1 MANPEIRVLIV
12 DDSRSLCM
20 MVQSMLGEDPTI
32 HSRICMKAPEA
43 MAAALAFEPTVILQ
57 DLVMPDVEGLEM
69 VRMFK
74 DDPRTREIPLVVLSA
89 TDTPKVKADAFAEG
103 ANDYLVK
110 LPDKLELLARVKY
123 HSRGYIALME
133 RNRAYAQIAADLEQ
147 AAVYVRAQLPEPL
160 LAHAKPKQRE
170 PQASKAALTGISARW
185 LFEPCSHVG
194 GDIFGYWPLDD
205 EHFAFYLLDTSGHGV
220 GSCLL
225 SVSVGDMLRRH
236 ILPDVD
242 FHKPGQVLEA
252 LSKIYPLDPRTG
264 KYFTI
269 WYGVYHAP
277 TRTLTYS
284 GAGHPPALIIRAA
297 SHRVDELPSSGP
309 FIGMDEIPYD
319 DATATLKPGDR
330 LYLFSDG
337 VYEIRDHQSGRMW
350 SFEDLKRHL
359 SAANPSGHGEIMA
372 RLLEAARSSQG
383 SATLD
388 DDFAIV
394 EFEF

>member
-1 MANPEIRVLIV
+1 MSDLAATITPRISVLLI
-12 DDSRSLCM
+12 DD
-20 MVQSMLGEDPTI
+20 QAIIGEAMRRICATQPDIAYHFVSDPT
-32 HSRICMKAPEA
+32 KAIEEA
-43 MAAALAFEPTVILQ
+43 LRVQPTVILQ
-57 DLVMPDVEGLEM
+57 DLVMPGVEGLEM

-225 SVSVGDMLRRH
+225 SVS
-236 ILPDVD
+236 P
-242 FHKPGQVLEA
+242 KC
-252 LSKIYPLDPRTG
+252 
-264 KYFTI
+264 
-269 WYGVYHAP
+269 
-277 TRTLTYS
+277 
-284 GAGHPPALIIRAA
+284 
-297 SHRVDELPSSGP
+297 
-309 FIGMDEIPYD
+309 
-319 DATATLKPGDR
+319 
-330 LYLFSDG
+330 
-337 VYEIRDHQSGRMW
+337 
-350 SFEDLKRHL
+350 
-359 SAANPSGHGEIMA
+359 
-372 RLLEAARSSQG
+372 AARPPCSRP
-383 SATLD
+383 
-388 DDFAIV
+388 
-394 EFEF
+394 